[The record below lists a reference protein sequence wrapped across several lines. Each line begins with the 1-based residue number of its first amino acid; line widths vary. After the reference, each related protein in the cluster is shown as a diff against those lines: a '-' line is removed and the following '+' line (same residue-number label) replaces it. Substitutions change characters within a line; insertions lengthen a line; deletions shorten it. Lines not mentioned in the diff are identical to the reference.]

1 MTQETRPSETTLI
14 VARHGN
20 TFEKGDTILRVGART
35 DLPLTAEGRAQGR
48 RLGEKLSELGFRPSA
63 FYSAPLRRTLE
74 TASEIALA
82 QGINA
87 KPIVEEFLTELD
99 YGEDD
104 GRPEAEVARRLG
116 ALELTVSEDAP
127 ATPCNATRRPEKF
140 PRDVPVEVV
149 DFSPEAFETAGLAA
163 LKRWDA
169 EKRLPIGWFFL
180 RDRVARLGDDW
191 RAFAARVV
199 ERHSGETIVATTS
212 NGIARFATALLP
224 SGAPIPEKL
233 KLATGAFGVF
243 VWNGETWRLDAWNVR

>member
-1 MTQETRPSETTLI
+1 MTQKTRRSETTLI

-20 TFEKGDTILRVGART
+20 TFEKGDVILRVGARS

-48 RLGEKLSELGFRPSA
+48 RLGAKLAELGLRPSA

-74 TASEIALA
+74 TASEIASA
-82 QGINA
+82 QGVNA
-87 KPIVEEFLTELD
+87 EPIVEDFLTELD

-116 ALELTVSEDAP
+116 AVELAANSDAGLDSSTFATSDDAASETLET
-127 ATPCNATRRPEKF
+127 T
-140 PRDVPVEVV
+140 
-149 DFSPEAFETAGLAA
+149 GLAA

-169 EKRLPIGWFFL
+169 EKRLPLGWAFL
-180 RDRVARLGDDW
+180 QERVDRLGDDW

-199 ERHSGETIVATTS
+199 ERHSDETVVATTS

-224 SGAPIPEKL
+224 PGAPIPEKL

-243 VWNGETWRLDAWNVR
+243 VWNGENWRLDAWNVR

>member
-1 MTQETRPSETTLI
+1 MTQKTRPSETTLI

-20 TFEKGDTILRVGART
+20 TFEKGDVILRVGART

-48 RLGEKLSELGFRPSA
+48 RLGEKLTELGLRPTA

-74 TASEIALA
+74 TTSEIASA
-82 QGINA
+82 QGVNA
-87 KPIVEEFLTELD
+87 EPIVEEFLTELD
-99 YGEDD
+99 YGADD
-104 GRPEAEVARRLG
+104 GRPEADVARRLG
-116 ALELTVSEDAP
+116 EVELGDNAK
-127 ATPCNATRRPEKF
+127 NATTE
-140 PRDVPVEVV
+140 EL
-149 DFSPEAFETAGLAA
+149 EAAGLTA

-169 EKRLPIGWFFL
+169 EKRLPLGWAFL
-180 RDRVARLGDDW
+180 QERVDRLGDDW

-199 ERHSGETIVATTS
+199 ERRPGETVVATTS

-243 VWNGETWRLDAWNVR
+243 VWNGESWRLDAWNVR

>member
-1 MTQETRPSETTLI
+1 MTQEMRHSETTLI

-20 TFEKGDTILRVGART
+20 TFEKGDVILRVGARS

-48 RLGEKLSELGFRPSA
+48 RLGEKLAELGLRPTA

-82 QGINA
+82 QGVNA
-87 KPIVEEFLTELD
+87 EPIVENFLTELD
-99 YGEDD
+99 YGADD

-116 ALELTVSEDAP
+116 EVELGDDAE
-127 ATPCNATRRPEKF
+127 NAT
-140 PRDVPVEVV
+140 
-149 DFSPEAFETAGLAA
+149 SEALETAGLAA

-169 EKRLPIGWFFL
+169 EKRLPLGWAFL
-180 RDRVARLGDDW
+180 QERVDRLGDDW
-191 RAFAARVV
+191 RSFAARVV
-199 ERHSGETIVATTS
+199 VEHSGETVVATTS

-224 SGAPIPEKL
+224 PGAPIPEKL

-243 VWNGETWRLDAWNVR
+243 VWNGESWRLDAWNVR

>member
-1 MTQETRPSETTLI
+1 MRHSETTLI

-20 TFEKGDTILRVGART
+20 TFEKGDVILRVGARS

-48 RLGEKLSELGFRPSA
+48 RLGEKLAELGLRPTA

-82 QGINA
+82 QGVNA
-87 KPIVEEFLTELD
+87 EPIVENFLTELD
-99 YGEDD
+99 YGADD

-116 ALELTVSEDAP
+116 EVELGDDAE
-127 ATPCNATRRPEKF
+127 NAT
-140 PRDVPVEVV
+140 
-149 DFSPEAFETAGLAA
+149 SEALETAGLAA

-169 EKRLPIGWFFL
+169 EKRLPLGWAFL
-180 RDRVARLGDDW
+180 QERVDRLGDDW
-191 RAFAARVV
+191 RSFAARVV
-199 ERHSGETIVATTS
+199 VEHSGETVVATTS

-224 SGAPIPEKL
+224 PGAPIPEKL

-243 VWNGETWRLDAWNVR
+243 VWNGESWRLDAWNVR

>member
-1 MTQETRPSETTLI
+1 MTQEMRRTETTLI

-20 TFEKGDTILRVGART
+20 TFEKGDVILRVGART

-48 RLGEKLSELGFRPSA
+48 RLGEKLAELGLRPTA

-74 TASEIALA
+74 TSTEIASA
-82 QGINA
+82 QGVNA
-87 KPIVEEFLTELD
+87 EPIVEEFLTELD
-99 YGEDD
+99 YGADD

-116 ALELTVSEDAP
+116 KVELGDGAENATSEALEA
-127 ATPCNATRRPEKF
+127 
-140 PRDVPVEVV
+140 
-149 DFSPEAFETAGLAA
+149 AGLAA

-169 EKRLPIGWFFL
+169 EKRLPLGWTFL
-180 RDRVARLGDDW
+180 QERVDRLGDDW
-191 RAFAARVV
+191 RSFAARVV
-199 ERHSGETIVATTS
+199 VEHSGETVVATTS

-224 SGAPIPEKL
+224 SDAPIPEKL

>member
-1 MTQETRPSETTLI
+1 MSQEPRRFETALV

-20 TFEKGDTILRVGART
+20 TFEKGDVILRVGARS

-48 RLGEKLSELGFRPSA
+48 RLGAKLTELGFRPSA
-63 FYSAPLRRTLE
+63 FYSAPLRRTFE
-74 TASEIALA
+74 TASEIASA
-82 QGINA
+82 QGLNA
-87 KPIVEEFLTELD
+87 EPIVEDFLTELD

-104 GRPEAEVARRLG
+104 GRPETEVARRLG
-116 ALELTVSEDAP
+116 AIELTSSAELASDSPTLVPFDA
-127 ATPCNATRRPEKF
+127 ATTETL
-140 PRDVPVEVV
+140 
-149 DFSPEAFETAGLAA
+149 EAAGLAA

-169 EKRLPIGWFFL
+169 EKRLPLGWAFL
-180 RDRVARLGDDW
+180 QERVDRLGDDW

-199 ERHSGETIVATTS
+199 ERHAGETVVATTS

>member
-1 MTQETRPSETTLI
+1 MTQEMRRTETTLI

-20 TFEKGDTILRVGART
+20 TFEKGDVILRVGART

-48 RLGEKLSELGFRPSA
+48 RLGEKLAELGLRPTA

-74 TASEIALA
+74 TSTEIASA
-82 QGINA
+82 QGVNA
-87 KPIVEEFLTELD
+87 EPIVEEFLTELD
-99 YGEDD
+99 YGADD

-116 ALELTVSEDAP
+116 KVELGDGDENATSEALEA
-127 ATPCNATRRPEKF
+127 
-140 PRDVPVEVV
+140 
-149 DFSPEAFETAGLAA
+149 AGLAA

-169 EKRLPIGWFFL
+169 EKRLPLGWTFL
-180 RDRVARLGDDW
+180 QERVDRLGDDW
-191 RAFAARVV
+191 RSFAARVV
-199 ERHSGETIVATTS
+199 VEHSGETVVATTS

-224 SGAPIPEKL
+224 SDAPIPEKL

>member
-1 MTQETRPSETTLI
+1 MTQDKRSSETTLI

-20 TFEKGDTILRVGART
+20 TFEKGDVILRVGART

-48 RLGEKLSELGFRPSA
+48 RLGAKLAELGLRPTT

-82 QGINA
+82 QELNA
-87 KPIVEEFLTELD
+87 EPLVEEFLTELD
-99 YGEDD
+99 YGADD

-116 ALELTVSEDAP
+116 EVELGEAGQ
-127 ATPCNATRRPEKF
+127 NATTE
-140 PRDVPVEVV
+140 EL
-149 DFSPEAFETAGLAA
+149 EASGLAA

-169 EKRLPIGWFFL
+169 EKRLPLGWTFL
-180 RDRVARLGDDW
+180 QERVDRLGANW
-191 RAFAARVV
+191 RSFAARVV
-199 ERHSGETIVATTS
+199 VEHSGETVVATTS
-212 NGIARFATALLP
+212 NGIARFATAILP
-224 SGAPIPEKL
+224 PDAPIPEKL

>member
-1 MTQETRPSETTLI
+1 MTQETRQTETTLI

-20 TFEKGDTILRVGART
+20 TFEKGDVILRVGART
-35 DLPLTAEGRAQGR
+35 DLPLTSEGRAQGR
-48 RLGEKLSELGFRPSA
+48 RLGEKLAELGFRPSA

-74 TASEIALA
+74 TATEIASA
-82 QGINA
+82 QGLNA
-87 KPIVEEFLTELD
+87 TPVVEEFLTELD

-116 ALELTVSEDAP
+116 KVELGNDGENATPEALEAE
-127 ATPCNATRRPEKF
+127 
-140 PRDVPVEVV
+140 
-149 DFSPEAFETAGLAA
+149 GLAS

-169 EKRLPIGWFFL
+169 EKRLPLGWAFL
-180 RDRVARLGDDW
+180 QERVDRLGDDW
-191 RAFAARVV
+191 RSFAAQVV
-199 ERHSGETIVATTS
+199 ERHSGETVVATTS

>member
-1 MTQETRPSETTLI
+1 MTLETRHSETTLI

-20 TFEKGDTILRVGART
+20 TFEKGDVILRVGART
-35 DLPLTAEGRAQGR
+35 DLPLTAEGREQGR
-48 RLGEKLSELGFRPSA
+48 RLGAKLAELGLRPTA
-63 FYSAPLRRTLE
+63 FYSAPLRRALE
-74 TASEIALA
+74 TSSEIAAA
-82 QGINA
+82 QGVNTE
-87 KPIVEEFLTELD
+87 PLVEEFLTELD
-99 YGEDD
+99 YGVDD

-116 ALELTVSEDAP
+116 TLELAISE
-127 ATPCNATRRPEKF
+127 TPTPPSRAGEPL
-140 PRDVPVEVV
+140 EVV
-149 DFSPEAFETAGLAA
+149 DLSPEAIETAGLAA

-169 EKRLPIGWFFL
+169 EKRLPLGWFFL
-180 RDRVARLGDDW
+180 RERVARLGDDW

-199 ERHSGETIVATTS
+199 ERHSGETVVATTS

>member
-1 MTQETRPSETTLI
+1 MTQEMRRTETTLI

-20 TFEKGDTILRVGART
+20 TFEKGDVILRVGART

-48 RLGEKLSELGFRPSA
+48 RLGEKLAELGLRPTA

-74 TASEIALA
+74 TSTEIASA
-82 QGINA
+82 QGVNA
-87 KPIVEEFLTELD
+87 EPIVEEFLTELD
-99 YGEDD
+99 YGADD

-116 ALELTVSEDAP
+116 EVELGDGDE
-127 ATPCNATRRPEKF
+127 NAT
-140 PRDVPVEVV
+140 
-149 DFSPEAFETAGLAA
+149 SEAFEAAGLAA

-169 EKRLPIGWFFL
+169 EKRLPLGWTFL
-180 RDRVARLGDDW
+180 QERVDRLGDDW
-191 RAFAARVV
+191 RSFAARVV
-199 ERHSGETIVATTS
+199 VEHSGETVVATTS

-224 SGAPIPEKL
+224 PDAPIPEKL